1 MIDEW
6 VLMLGWWIAP
16 GSQNWF
22 AMGGK
27 ADKMD

>member
-6 VLMLGWWIAP
+6 VLMLGWWVAP
-16 GSQNWF
+16 GSQNGF

-27 ADKMD
+27 AAKLD